1 MAAGVILRLQRYWVT
16 APELSST
23 ALASVISSSSGG
35 FYADTRTRESE
46 PAARM
51 MPLFPGSAVRD
62 LTAHAFEWVG
72 FAIDPHMQNMWV
84 NRRTAEKTQ
93 KNVVQMW
100 CAGPFDEPLGIDFGP
115 SPRPDL
121 PLLWSG

>member
-1 MAAGVILRLQRYWVT
+1 VGMAAGVILRLQRYWVT

-23 ALASVISSSSGG
+23 ALASVISSSSGV

-84 NRRTAEKTQ
+84 NRRTAENSEKCGA
-93 KNVVQMW
+93 NVVRR
-100 CAGPFDEPLGIDFGP
+100 PLRRATGHRFRP
-115 SPRPDL
+115 LPRP
-121 PLLWSG
+121 